1 MALDFSVK
9 RLAIDKANTTLVVAV
24 AVASFIVIFS
34 VVASQALFEQMSYQS
49 KVTKQ
54 KEKARNTLNDN
65 LAAAEQLDAAY
76 KEFVNSPSNALGGN
90 PAGTGS
96 KDGDNARIVLDALPS
111 KYDFPGLATSIEKLI
126 KENNFSL
133 DSIEGTDDEIA
144 QAAAASSAN
153 PQAVEIPFSV
163 VVNTPPERG
172 KELLQ
177 LFERSIRPFQ
187 IKKLTITSSDNSLEV
202 SAETATFF
210 QPEKNL
216 DLKKEVVK

>member
-9 RLAIDKANTTLVVAV
+9 RIAIDKANTTLVAAV

-34 VVASQALFEQMSYQS
+34 IVASQALVEQMSYQT
-49 KVTKQ
+49 KVIKQ
-54 KEKARNTLNDN
+54 KEIARNTLKDN
-65 LAAAEQLDAAY
+65 LVAAEKLDTAY
-76 KEFVNSPSNALGGN
+76 REFVNSPSNALGGN

-126 KENNFSL
+126 KENNFNL
-133 DSIEGTDDEIA
+133 DSIEGTDDEIT

-153 PQAVEIPFSV
+153 PQAIEIPLSL

-187 IKKLTITSSDNSLEV
+187 IKKLTITSSENSLELSTDV
-202 SAETATFF
+202 VTFF